1 MALSGSFSKY
11 ATSSFGLY
19 CTWSGTQSIT
29 GNYTDVTVKVYISHQ
44 RLTSSARPATISING
59 TSESFTAAAISSS
72 SSSWQKTL
80 IKTKTVRVNH
90 NTDGT
95 KNSVSL
101 SASWNFSGTYNGVS
115 VGTITASTTVNLNKI
130 DRTAPTV
137 SVAISQITASS
148 VKLSIASTATANRWW
163 YSLNGGSSWKEFNS
177 ADGTKKETTVTGLT
191 PNTLYKIQACA
202 RKKTNNVD
210 GYSSITSIKTLGGS
224 VLSSV
229 SKLTADDTTAT
240 ITLSAT
246 VYDTNYTHTLVLKN
260 GAATVLTITG
270 LKLSNEPKT
279 ITLTAEQRSAIL
291 SYMAE
296 IKSFTGTFTLTTFNG
311 TTQIGTASSKNA
323 TVETTAANSAPIF
336 SGFSYKDTNTTAIGV
351 TDDNSILIQ
360 NISDLQV
367 VATAATAKNGATI
380 SGYSVSVGGTKVSS
394 DTTTIN
400 VGKIVKSGKMSLEVT
415 AIDSRGY
422 STTKPV
428 NITVLE
434 YEKIHIKSY
443 SMRRINNVENYTNV
457 SINGEIT
464 PIKIGGTNKNALLS
478 LKYRYKKTSD
488 KNYSA
493 YTDISPTNCDDN
505 SFEFTVNEW
514 LNLDLDPKHSYNV
527 QFFVADNL
535 TSNLSNLLTITI
547 PQGTPL
553 VSYRSEKV
561 GINNRNPSETL
572 DVNGNIKVSGG
583 IICPT
588 LPKIAVGRVTITPTT
603 ANTPISITVT
613 FPEGLFT
620 ATPSITVTP
629 HTSAPGS
636 VVLGVGVANS
646 SKTGFD
652 IYLTRTNAVAT
663 TVSWQAIQI

>member
-561 GINNRNPSETL
+561 GINNRNPSEAL

>member
-44 RLTSSARPATISING
+44 RLTSSARPATIAING
-59 TSESFTAAAISSS
+59 TSESFTAAAIRSS

-561 GINNRNPSETL
+561 GINNRNPSEAL